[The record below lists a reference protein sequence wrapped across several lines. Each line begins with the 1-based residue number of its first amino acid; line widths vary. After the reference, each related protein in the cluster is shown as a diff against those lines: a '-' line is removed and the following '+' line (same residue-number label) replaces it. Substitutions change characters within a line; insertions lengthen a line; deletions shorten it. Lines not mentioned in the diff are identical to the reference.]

1 MNPNVKYF
9 VVFLT
14 LLGLILSLATIPSF
28 STNFIYA
35 QPGVETNRPNI
46 LKIVEANKII
56 GTQST
61 QETPNGKKVRCS
73 GNLIMPKIICTG
85 TSENDT
91 IVASPSGGE
100 IYAQDGND
108 FSELTQ
114 SSQVDNRFYSDSKQT
129 LVSQK
134 INRSTTNGVELVGN
148 VTYVVDGDT
157 LDINGIRVRL
167 SLVDTPEGGQPG
179 FKEAKE
185 FVKSLCLGKNGELD
199 VDDGQRRGDRYGREI
214 GIVYCNGVNINEKL
228 VNEGLA
234 RILTDYCD
242 ISEFSNQKWAAAC
255 SNSSMIVAH

>member
-1 MNPNVKYF
+1 LGDRGKLLAFYVLSTYLLF
-9 VVFLT
+9 IFL
-14 LLGLILSLATIPSF
+14 IIPLQI
-28 STNFIYA
+28 TY
-35 QPGVETNRPNI
+35 
-46 LKIVEANKII
+46 
-56 GTQST
+56 
-61 QETPNGKKVRCS
+61 
-73 GNLIMPKIICTG
+73 
-85 TSENDT
+85 
-91 IVASPSGGE
+91 
-100 IYAQDGND
+100 GND

-167 SLVDTPEGGQPG
+167 SLVDTPERGQPG

-199 VDDGQRRGDRYGREI
+199 VDDGQRMGDRYGREI

-242 ISEFSNQKWAAAC
+242 ISEFSNQ
-255 SNSSMIVAH
+255 